1 MSTTTKSLTATCLCG
16 AAAHNITL
24 LSSSFPLQMSVC
36 HCDSCRH
43 MTGTLCQGVAFLPTA
58 YQPAASLLE
67 RLRSFHFSNTI
78 TQHFCPQCGSHMLA
92 QCQKDDQSS
101 SGEVTWAVAT
111 GTLESIERVVEVASH
126 IFVADTL
133 DGGFADFLRNVNG
146 QGLERW
152 PQHSGKN
159 EQLPLHWR
167 GPERSKPDHAK
178 HPNLLHAH
186 CKCEGVSFYISRPSA
201 ASAEVTAEW
210 PDVII
215 PEHDSREKPP
225 PAAWWLRGN
234 GTKYLAGLCT
244 CNSCRLAAG
253 MEWVQWA
260 FIPTANI
267 SLDPEGRNPFPSETP
282 FSFGTLKHYR
292 SSEKATRYFCGTC
305 GASVFWSGDE
315 RPGLIDVAVGL
326 LDAAEGARAEN
337 WLEWR
342 TERVS
347 YREDAEP
354 RAESLIQGL
363 EKGLKAYG
371 TESEANTGA

>member
-1 MSTTTKSLTATCLCG
+1 MLVRYQKRDES
-16 AAAHNITL
+16 
-24 LSSSFPLQMSVC
+24 P
-36 HCDSCRH
+36 DS
-43 MTGTLCQGVAFLPTA
+43 
-58 YQPAASLLE
+58 E
-67 RLRSFHFSNTI
+67 I
-78 TQHFCPQCGSHMLA
+78 
-92 QCQKDDQSS
+92 
-101 SGEVTWAVAT
+101 TWAVAT
-111 GTLESIERVVEVASH
+111 GTLESIEGVVEAARH

-133 DGGFADFLRNVNG
+133 DGGFADFLRDVNG
-146 QGLERW
+146 KTIERW
-152 PQHSGKN
+152 PQHFGKN
-159 EQLPLHWR
+159 EQLPLNWR
-167 GPERSKPDHAK
+167 GSEPNKPGHAE

-201 ASAEVTAEW
+201 ASTEVTAEW
-210 PDVII
+210 PDVMI
-215 PEHDSREKPP
+215 PEHETGEKPP

-260 FIPTANI
+260 FIPTTSI
-267 SLDPEGRNPFPSETP
+267 TLDPAGGNPSPSETP

-292 SSEKATRYFCGTC
+292 SSDQATRYFCGIC
-305 GASVFWSGDE
+305 GANVFWCGDE

-326 LDAAEGARAEN
+326 LDAAEGARAED

-347 YREDAEP
+347 YREDAVP
-354 RAESLIQGL
+354 RAESLIYGL

-371 TESEANTGA
+371 EESKAKMGA

>member
-1 MSTTTKSLTATCLCG
+1 
-16 AAAHNITL
+16 
-24 LSSSFPLQMSVC
+24 
-36 HCDSCRH
+36 
-43 MTGTLCQGVAFLPTA
+43 MTGTLCQGVAFLSST

-67 RLRSFHFSNTI
+67 RLQSFHFSDTI
-78 TQHFCPQCGSHMLA
+78 TQYFCPQCGSHMLA
-92 QCQKDDQSS
+92 QFPKDDQSP
-101 SGEVTWAVAT
+101 SGEVAWAVAT
-111 GTLESIERVVEVASH
+111 GSLESIEGVVGVARH

-133 DGGFADFLRNVNG
+133 DGGFADFLRDVNG
-146 QGLERW
+146 QGIERW
-152 PQHSGKN
+152 PQHVGKN

-167 GPERSKPDHAK
+167 DSEWNKPGQAE
-178 HPNLLHAH
+178 HPTPLHAH

-210 PDVII
+210 PDVMI
-215 PEHDSREKPP
+215 PEHDTGKKPP

-260 FIPTANI
+260 FIPTTTI
-267 SLDPEGRNPFPSETP
+267 SLDPAGRNPFPAQTP
-282 FSFGTLKHYR
+282 YSFGTLKHYR

-305 GASVFWSGDE
+305 GANVFWSGDE

-326 LDAAEGARAEN
+326 LDAAEGARAED

-347 YREDAEP
+347 YREDAVP
-354 RAESLIQGL
+354 RAESLIHGL
-363 EKGLKAYG
+363 EKGLKIYG
-371 TESEANTGA
+371 IESKAQKGT

>member
-1 MSTTTKSLTATCLCG
+1 MSTPTKSLKATCLCD
-16 AAAHNITL
+16 AAAHTITL
-24 LSSSFPLQMSVC
+24 SSSSFPLKLSIC
-36 HCDSCRH
+36 HCNSCRH
-43 MTGTLCQGVAFLPTA
+43 TTGTLCQGGAYLPTA
-58 YQPAASLLE
+58 YQPAPSLLE

-78 TQHFCPQCGSHMLA
+78 TQYFCPQCGTHMLVRY
-92 QCQKDDQSS
+92 QKRDQSF
-101 SGEVTWAVAT
+101 SGEATWAVAT
-111 GTLESIERVVEVASH
+111 GTLESIEGVVEVARH

-133 DGGFADFLRNVNG
+133 DGGFADFLPDVND
-146 QGLERW
+146 QRIERW
-152 PQHSGKN
+152 PQHPGKN
-159 EQLPLHWR
+159 QQLPLHWR
-167 GPERSKPDHAK
+167 DPERSKPGHAK

-210 PDVII
+210 PDVMI
-215 PEHDSREKPP
+215 PEHHTGEKPP

-234 GTKYLAGLCT
+234 GTKYLAGFCT
-244 CNSCRLAAG
+244 CDSCRLAAG

-260 FIPTANI
+260 FIPTTTI
-267 SLDPEGRNPFPSETP
+267 SLDPAGRNPFPSETP

-292 SSEKATRYFCGTC
+292 SSEQASRYFCGTC
-305 GASVFWSGDE
+305 GANVFWCGDE

-326 LDAAEGARAEN
+326 LDAAEGARAED

-347 YREDAEP
+347 YREDAVP
-354 RAESLIQGL
+354 RAESLIRGL

-371 TESEANTGA
+371 IESKANTDA

>member
-1 MSTTTKSLTATCLCG
+1 MSSLHALSKARKHCG
-16 AAAHNITL
+16 EG
-24 LSSSFPLQMSVC
+24 
-36 HCDSCRH
+36 CRH
-43 MTGTLCQGVAFLPTA
+43 TTGMLCQSGAYLPTA

-67 RLRSFHFSNTI
+67 RLHSFHFSDTL
-78 TQHFCPQCGSHMLA
+78 TQYFCPQCGTQMLVRY
-92 QCQKDDQSS
+92 QKRDESPSS
-101 SGEVTWAVAT
+101 EITWAVAT
-111 GTLESIERVVEVASH
+111 GTLESIEGVVEAARH

-133 DGGFADFLRNVNG
+133 DGGFADFLRDVNG
-146 QGLERW
+146 QAIERW
-152 PQHSGKN
+152 SQHFGKN

-167 GPERSKPDHAK
+167 GSEPNKPGHAE

-201 ASAEVTAEW
+201 ASTEVTAEW
-210 PDVII
+210 PDVMI
-215 PEHDSREKPP
+215 PEHDTGEKPP

-244 CNSCRLAAG
+244 CDSCRLAAG
-253 MEWVQWA
+253 MEWLQWA
-260 FIPTANI
+260 FVPTASI
-267 SLDPEGRNPFPSETP
+267 TLDPAGRTPFPSETP

-292 SSEKATRYFCGTC
+292 SSEQATRYFCGTC
-305 GASVFWSGDE
+305 GANVFWCGDE

-326 LDAAEGARAEN
+326 LDAAEGARAEG

-347 YREDAEP
+347 YREDAVP
-354 RAESLIQGL
+354 RAESLIYGL

-371 TESEANTGA
+371 EESRAKTGA